1 MTKKNKRRISSKR
14 VALTQI
20 TQKKFFIHSVNN
32 TLVCDQLEIEE
43 IIFARLK
50 LNKARKF

>member
-1 MTKKNKRRISSKR
+1 MTKKNKRIFSSKR

-20 TQKKFFIHSVNN
+20 TQKQFFIHSVN